1 MNLTKH
7 TSRSTFAWMLLLLW
21 AGLSAC
27 SSPDPNQPRVFFT
40 SPSNGA
46 TVTSPVKV
54 TMDAA
59 NFIIEPA
66 GTVRPGAGHLHI
78 MIDTDCMPVGQM
90 VPKDDTHRHF
100 GQGEKQAELTLSPGT
115 HTLCLQ
121 ATDGAHV
128 ALPGEGMTQKITVTV
143 K

>member
-1 MNLTKH
+1 MNFPKH
-7 TSRSTFAWMLLLLW
+7 TSRSAFAWVLLLLL
-21 AGLSAC
+21 AGLAAC
-27 SSPDPNQPRVFFT
+27 TSPDPKQPRVFFT
-40 SPSNGA
+40 APSTGA

-59 NFIIEPA
+59 NFIVEPSGA
-66 GTVRPGAGHLHI
+66 VRAGAGHLHI
-78 MIDTDCMPVGQM
+78 MVDTDCVAVGQM
-90 VPKDDTHRHF
+90 VPKDDKHNHY
-100 GQGEKQAELTLSPGT
+100 GQGQKEAELTLSPGT

-128 ALPGEGMTQKITVTV
+128 ALPGEGMTQKITITV